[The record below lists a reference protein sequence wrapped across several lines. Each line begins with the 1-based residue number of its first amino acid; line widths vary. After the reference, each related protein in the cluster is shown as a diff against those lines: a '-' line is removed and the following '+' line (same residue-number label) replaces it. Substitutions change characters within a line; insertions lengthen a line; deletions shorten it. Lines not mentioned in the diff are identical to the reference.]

1 MPSVRA
7 SSKRDKQEQIMTF
20 NSDAAV
26 NRNKP
31 SLMLSAEDYER
42 LSALADAMPDL
53 AAELADEIGRARVLA
68 KGEQVQDTVRMNSQ
82 VKFRDDTTN
91 VIREVTLVYPH
102 EADIDL
108 GKISVMT
115 PIGSAL
121 IGVPAG
127 QSITWETRGGE
138 TKQLTVLAV
147 A

>member
-1 MPSVRA
+1 
-7 SSKRDKQEQIMTF
+7 MTF
-20 NSDAAV
+20 NSDV
-26 NRNKP
+26 VTSRSKP
-31 SLMLSAEDYER
+31 PLMLSAEDYER
-42 LSALADAMPDL
+42 LSALADAMPGL
-53 AAELADEIGRARVLA
+53 ATELADEISRARVLA
-68 KGEQVQDTVRMNSQ
+68 KGEQAQDTVRMNSL

-91 VIREVTLVYPH
+91 VVREVTLVYPH

-147 A
+147 GEGQQP

>member
-1 MPSVRA
+1 
-7 SSKRDKQEQIMTF
+7 MTLDTQF
-20 NSDAAV
+20 AAT
-26 NRNKP
+26 KP
-31 SLMLSAEDYER
+31 PLMLSAEDFER
-42 LSALADAMPDL
+42 LSALADAMPNL

-68 KGEQVQDTVRMNSQ
+68 KGEQAQDTVRMNSL
-82 VKFRDDTTN
+82 VKFRDDATN
-91 VIREVTLVYPH
+91 VVREVTLVYPH
-102 EADIDL
+102 EANIDL

-115 PIGSAL
+115 PIGTAL

>member
-1 MPSVRA
+1 
-7 SSKRDKQEQIMTF
+7 MTLDTQF
-20 NSDAAV
+20 AAT
-26 NRNKP
+26 KP
-31 SLMLSAEDYER
+31 PLMLSAEDFER
-42 LSALADAMPDL
+42 LSALADAMPNL
-53 AAELADEIGRARVLA
+53 AAELTDEISRARVLA
-68 KGEQVQDTVRMNSQ
+68 KGEQAQDTVRMNSL

-91 VIREVTLVYPH
+91 VVREVTLVYPH
-102 EADIDL
+102 EANIDL

-115 PIGSAL
+115 PIGTAL

>member
-1 MPSVRA
+1 MA
-7 SSKRDKQEQIMTF
+7 L
-20 NSDAAV
+20 NSDV
-26 NRNKP
+26 VINRNKP
-31 SLMLSAEDYER
+31 PLMLSAEDYER
-42 LSALADAMPDL
+42 LSALADAMPHL
-53 AAELADEIGRARVLA
+53 AAELADEISRARVLA
-68 KGEQVQDTVRMNSQ
+68 KGEQARDTVRMNSL

>member
-1 MPSVRA
+1 MA
-7 SSKRDKQEQIMTF
+7 L
-20 NSDAAV
+20 NSDV
-26 NRNKP
+26 VINRNKP
-31 SLMLSAEDYER
+31 PLMLSAEDYER
-42 LSALADAMPDL
+42 LSALADAMPHL
-53 AAELADEIGRARVLA
+53 AAELADEISRARVLA
-68 KGEQVQDTVRMNSQ
+68 KGEQARDTVRMNSL

-115 PIGSAL
+115 PIGTAL

>member
-1 MPSVRA
+1 
-7 SSKRDKQEQIMTF
+7 MTL
-20 NSDAAV
+20 NSDLV
-26 NRNKP
+26 IGRNKP
-31 SLMLSAEDYER
+31 PLMLSVEDYER
-42 LSALADAMPDL
+42 LSALADAMPDI
-53 AAELADEIGRARVLA
+53 AAGLADEISRARVLA
-68 KGEQVQDTVRMNSQ
+68 KGEQAPDTVRMNSL
-82 VKFRDDTTN
+82 VKFRDDTAN
-91 VIREVTLVYPH
+91 VVREVTLVYPH

-115 PIGSAL
+115 PIGTAL